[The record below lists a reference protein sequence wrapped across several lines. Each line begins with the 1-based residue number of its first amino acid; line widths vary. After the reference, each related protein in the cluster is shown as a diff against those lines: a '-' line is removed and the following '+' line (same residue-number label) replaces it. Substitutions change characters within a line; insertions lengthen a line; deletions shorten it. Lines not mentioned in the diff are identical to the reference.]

1 MKLGVSRT
9 SSGTE
14 TGGSRPATTRQTCL
28 QCGVMALD
36 AATTFCRRCGLA
48 YGAPP
53 RASAELPTCPVCYL
67 AVDDDGRIAARS
79 GRGRLDLSSH
89 IDEHRQFPVGDDDYL
104 DTLRVGDRIRIGP
117 FLATF
122 DLVRRYL
129 VTGSLDGGRRRAA
142 THDAIII
149 AMGQVAR
156 WGSNAQV
163 FGDQPEWQAARD
175 AVTQL
180 MERYS
185 RVRR

>member
-1 MKLGVSRT
+1 MSR
-9 SSGTE
+9 SSPGTQ
-14 TGGSRPATTRQTCL
+14 TGRTQPVAIRQTCL

-36 AATTFCRRCGLA
+36 GATSFCRRCGLA
-48 YGAPP
+48 YGTPP
-53 RASAELPTCPVCYL
+53 RASAELPACPVCYR

-89 IDEHRQFPVGDDDYL
+89 IDEHRQFPVGDDEYL
-104 DTLRVGDRIRIGP
+104 ESLRVGDRIRIGSFFAP
-117 FLATF
+117 F

-142 THDAIII
+142 THDAIVI

-156 WGSNAQV
+156 WGSDAQV
-163 FGDQPEWQAARD
+163 FGDQPEWQAARS
-175 AVTQL
+175 AVTRL

-185 RVRR
+185 QGRR